1 MSSRRSSIIAL
12 EIWLPAALILLW
24 WALTRDGESPY
35 FPSLDVLGQTF
46 ADNWLFERV
55 GSDLVPSVL
64 LFVEGY
70 GIAAIVGITVGV
82 LLGLWPLGRRATAPT
97 IDFMRSI
104 PAPALISVMI
114 ILLGF
119 GHTMKLAAVAFA
131 ALFPVLLNTIDGVR
145 GVDPVQL
152 DTGTVYRIR
161 QRDRI
166 FRVILPSAS
175 PQIFAGLRISLAV
188 ALAVLVFSEMLAGT
202 DGLGFFIVFAQETY
216 RIPEMWTGIIMLG
229 LLGYV
234 VNLLFLA
241 TEHRVMAWH
250 RGWRATARGSGG

>member
-1 MSSRRSSIIAL
+1 MTLRRASTIAL
-12 EIWLPAALILLW
+12 EIWLPIALVVLW
-24 WALTRDGESPY
+24 WLLTRSGDSPY
-35 FPSLDVLGQTF
+35 FPTLPLLTETF
-46 ADNWLFERV
+46 MDNWVFERV

-64 LFVEGY
+64 LFLEGF
-70 GIAAIVGITVGV
+70 GIAAILGITLG
-82 LLGLWPLGRRATAPT
+82 LGLGLWPLGRRATAPV

-119 GHTMKLAAVAFA
+119 GQSMKASAVAFA

-152 DTGTVYRIR
+152 DTGTVYRLR

-166 FRVILPSAS
+166 FRIVLPSAS

-216 RIPEMWTGIIMLG
+216 RIPEMWTGIVMLG

-234 VNLLFLA
+234 VNLIFLA
-241 TEHRVMAWH
+241 TEHRIMAWH
-250 RGWRATARGSGG
+250 RGWRATARSSGG